1 MAPLPRP
8 CPTEVAA
15 RLLEDDAGRAL
26 LVRACGG
33 TLNPK
38 PQPRVEAP

>member
-15 RLLEDDAGRAL
+15 GLLEDDAGRAL
-26 LVRACGG
+26 LVRAR
-33 TLNPK
+33 
-38 PQPRVEAP
+38 Q